1 MSDQVNK
8 NHLSKLWI
16 NIRRGLKGL
25 FSEPVFYIYLLAV
38 LLYLPCFL
46 PNISDISPWDETYY
60 IVSGR
65 DMLSGQLPVLGYSP
79 LFSFLAMVCYL
90 FFRDSNFWLIH
101 VNSVM
106 RFLLFSFLFISSWQV
121 GKALKEQYKPIILF
135 GFLFVSPVITQNFEY
150 PTDILFASLSAMA
163 FAQVVHFIN
172 TKEIKHV
179 WWASFW
185 LGLGMLTRGDAMILI
200 AVLAVFVVWFG
211 IKQHRWWRL
220 LLAVLIPFLA
230 LSIGYV
236 AFRGALTGDFN
247 TGMGERSYIAFEQGQ
262 EIDMP
267 ESDARFDAPIES
279 YNVARELFG
288 NPEENDYSVFRAISR
303 NPQAYLSRLWA
314 VLKSLPGLF
323 LTAYY
328 RRYTILL
335 SLMAIRGLVSLVQQ
349 KKISLAILHV
359 IWILPMSAGIARTL
373 VRVGYFR
380 LFYFVLYSLAIIGL
394 KALLDSLKR
403 HWEGWVWAGILG
415 FVLVLAFIREEDA
428 IQIGITVSLCWLL
441 LVFLISKQSEQY
453 PNWQSMA
460 MLLLLASGLLLR
472 TGILIFTPRV
482 LGEEPREAASLVLR
496 EVTEPGDYVLTCTP
510 SVVFLANR
518 QVANFCSVDIPEFES
533 SEAFIE
539 WMKAQNFNAIY
550 LDQAAPAIL
559 YDLCFDS
566 RGKWLTWIYSSK
578 GGESAIF
585 IVNQD
590 N

>member
-8 NHLSKLWI
+8 NHLLKLWI

-236 AFRGALTGDFN
+236 VFRGALTGDFN

-328 RRYTILL
+328 RRYTIFL
-335 SLMAIRGLVSLVQQ
+335 SLLAIRGLVSLVQQ

-415 FVLVLAFIREEDA
+415 FVLVLALIREEDA

-550 LDQAAPAIL
+550 LDQAAPTIL

>member
-8 NHLSKLWI
+8 NHLLKLWI
-16 NIRRGLKGL
+16 NIRRGLKDL
-25 FSEPVFYIYLLAV
+25 FSEPFFYIYLLAV
-38 LLYLPCFL
+38 LLYLPWFL

-60 IVSGR
+60 IVNGR

-79 LFSFLAMVCYL
+79 LFSFLAMVCTL

-106 RFLLFSFLFISSWQV
+106 RFLMFSFLFIGNWHV
-121 GKALKEQYKPIILF
+121 GKALKDQFKPIILF
-135 GFLFVSPVITQNFEY
+135 GFLFVSPVLTLNFEY

-211 IKQHRWWRL
+211 ARHHRWWRL

-230 LSIGYV
+230 LSVGYV
-236 AFRGALTGDFN
+236 VFRGAVTGDFD
-247 TGMGERSYIAFEQGQ
+247 TGLSERSYTAFEQGQ
-262 EIDMP
+262 EVDMP
-267 ESDARFDAPIES
+267 ESEGRFDAPIES
-279 YNVARELFG
+279 YHVARELFG
-288 NPEENDYSVFRAISR
+288 TPEDNDYSVFKAISR
-303 NPQAYLSRLWA
+303 NPEAYLSRLWEGI
-314 VLKSLPGLF
+314 KTLPGLY

-328 RRYTILL
+328 RRYAIFLALL
-335 SLMAIRGLVSLVQQ
+335 VVRGLIALIQQ
-349 KKISLAILHV
+349 KKIPLAILHV
-359 IWILPMSAGIARTL
+359 IWIIPLNAGIARTL

-380 LFYFVLYSLAIIGL
+380 LFHFVIYSLAIIGVKAVLDNL
-394 KALLDSLKR
+394 KKS
-403 HWEGWVWAGILG
+403 WEKWAWIGVLSV
-415 FVLVLAFIREEDA
+415 VLVAAFIQGDEA
-428 IQIGITVSLCWLL
+428 IRLGMTVFLCWVILTYLL
-441 LVFLISKQSEQY
+441 FRRSSNY
-453 PNWQSMA
+453 PKWQWMA
-460 MLLLLASGLLLR
+460 LLLLLASALLLK
-472 TGILIFTPRV
+472 TSIMTFTHRK
-482 LGEEPREAASLVLR
+482 LGEDPREAASLVLR
-496 EVTEPGDYVLTCTP
+496 DVTEPGDYVLTCTP
-510 SVVFLANR
+510 SVVFLADR
-518 QVANFCSVDIPEFES
+518 QVANFCSADIPEFET
-533 SEAFIE
+533 SEAFVE
-539 WMKAQNFNAIY
+539 WMQAQNLKVIY

-578 GGESAIF
+578 GGEASIF
-585 IVNQD
+585 IVNQG

>member
-38 LLYLPCFL
+38 LLYLPWFL

-236 AFRGALTGDFN
+236 VFRGALTGDFN

-328 RRYTILL
+328 RRYTIFL
-335 SLMAIRGLVSLVQQ
+335 SLLAIRGLVSLVQQ

-550 LDQAAPAIL
+550 LDQAAPTIL

-578 GGESAIF
+578 GGEASIF
-585 IVNQD
+585 IVNQG